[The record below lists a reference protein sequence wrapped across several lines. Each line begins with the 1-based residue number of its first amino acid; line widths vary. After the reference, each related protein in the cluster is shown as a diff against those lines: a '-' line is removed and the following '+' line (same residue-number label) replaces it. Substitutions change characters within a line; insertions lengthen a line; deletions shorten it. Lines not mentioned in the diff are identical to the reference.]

1 MPLYCSPLDAINPAQ
16 HSTGGP
22 CRRPGAVRRRAACSI
37 QHGPKYQVQLTRA
50 VITGQSRLLETHRVP
65 NPTSQTHEPPE
76 FSDSESKAP
85 PLFGTRSRGWL
96 EIDTKDSTADLS
108 DRSCLLF
115 QHRGQN
121 WRIVVQ
127 PARVERDSDRARRG
141 KKESGQE
148 VTTAFCDRSI
158 CSS

>member
-1 MPLYCSPLDAINPAQ
+1 MSLQSSP
-16 HSTGGP
+16 T
-22 CRRPGAVRRRAACSI
+22 V
-37 QHGPKYQVQLTRA
+37 
-50 VITGQSRLLETHRVP
+50 
-65 NPTSQTHEPPE
+65 
-76 FSDSESKAP
+76 ESKA
-85 PLFGTRSRGWL
+85 PLFGTRSRGWV
-96 EIDTKDSTADLS
+96 EIDTKDSTADLP